1 MKEFDEEDDIE
12 QPKIPWDK
20 RLQNRLDFL
29 MPYLLRVKEKRKKW
43 LIANT
48 IGAVIIVLG
57 ILLFAKPYYDVSV
70 DILPDY
76 GNKTVLSSGL
86 GGLASLGSSLSGISL
101 KADPNEIYE
110 NIIPSESVLVPVIQN
125 KYLTEKFKDSINLV
139 DYFEI
144 KSENNIPES
153 LRERRRVLKLLDIF
167 NKNLLKTNI
176 FRSTSILTVTI
187 RMPESKLASEVV
199 NNIVASLDRYVRT
212 QRKSYASNQREYLEK
227 RIKEVL
233 DSLTLSEERFRSF
246 KEKNFSSGAT
256 PKIVLEGSRL
266 SRDVD
271 LLQSVYSDLIRQ
283 LELVKLEEIKDAPIL
298 NIQELAGDPV
308 IKTGPSRTIMAIVF
322 MFLYASM
329 VTGYFLFFP
338 DFKKGWLIVKTFLH
352 RFRK

>member
-1 MKEFDEEDDIE
+1 MEDDFEESKE
-12 QPKIPWDK
+12 QEKGPWDK
-20 RLQNRLDFL
+20 RLQDFFDSL
-29 MPYLLRVKEKRKKW
+29 TPYLLRVREKRKKW
-43 LIANT
+43 LIVNA

-86 GGLASLGSSLSGISL
+86 GGLASLGSSLGGISL

-110 NIIPSESVLVPVIQN
+110 NIIQSESVLLPVIQS
-125 KYLTEKFKDSINLV
+125 KYLTEKFKDSVNLV

-144 KSENNIPES
+144 KSENSIPES
-153 LRERRRVLKLLDIF
+153 LRERRRLLKLLDRF
-167 NKNLLKTNI
+167 QKVLLQTDVVRTTK
-176 FRSTSILTVTI
+176 ILTVTI
-187 RMPESKLASEVV
+187 RMPESKLASDVV
-199 NNIVASLDRYVRT
+199 NNVVASLDRYVRT
-212 QRKSYASNQREYLEK
+212 QRKSYASNQHAYLEK

-271 LLQSVYSDLIRQ
+271 LLQSVYSDLTRQ
-283 LELVKLEEIKDAPIL
+283 LELVKLDEVKDVPIL

-308 IKTGPSRTIMAIVF
+308 IKTGPSRTKWSIVL
-322 MFLYASM
+322 MFFYASF
-329 VTGYFLFFP
+329 VTIFFSFSP
-338 DFKKGWLIVKTFLH
+338 EIRKGGFIIKTFLY
-352 RFRK
+352 RFR